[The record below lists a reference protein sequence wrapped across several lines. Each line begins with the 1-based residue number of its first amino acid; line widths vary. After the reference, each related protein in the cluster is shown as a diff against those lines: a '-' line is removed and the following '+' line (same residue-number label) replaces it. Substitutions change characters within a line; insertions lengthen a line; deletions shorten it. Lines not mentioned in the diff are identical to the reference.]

1 LKIGKYRGKYK
12 YVGKTRGENTNM
24 WRKYEGKIRGENTR
38 GKYEGKIQGDNTNSW
53 KSTVKYRENT
63 GKSTIK

>member
-1 LKIGKYRGKYK
+1 
-12 YVGKTRGENTNM
+12 M
-24 WRKYEGKIRGENTR
+24 WGKYEGKIQICGENTTR

>member
-1 LKIGKYRGKYK
+1 
-12 YVGKTRGENTNM
+12 M
-24 WRKYEGKIRGENTR
+24 WGKYEGKIQICGENTR